1 MNRQVYQGATE
12 TCAPIMANLDTLQS
26 VGGYNLDNNSYPD
39 FNNSVFNLFSD
50 NQAISEI
57 KGKLN
62 LVLTPERKI
71 TPETNVITYTM
82 MPQPDKFL
90 WPDSIRLVGSVQ
102 LEKKV
107 NGSTEWG
114 RPDATDQVTV
124 INNCQQCLFSKVLCR
139 LNDTEIS
146 DPSTDPYPYQ
156 SYFATTFNLTHEYK
170 EHLSTQ
176 LFYKDTPTQYNAF
189 NRNADLEA
197 EKFVI
202 TDGLVWE
209 ETAIAVLNASKQVE
223 PVKKLMLKHINPSQ
237 IVIKRQA
244 TGKYNHGA
252 VKRRAKLI
260 SGTAVPFI
268 RRIDH
273 DIVTALT
280 MIPPRTKVSF
290 QFNMKDPNFVILQD
304 RVKHK
309 EDKFRLR
316 LVDMNLEIVL
326 ADVVPNVARH
336 YMRSLNNSRLPPHID
351 FSRNF
356 IRTYTVLG
364 SNTSDFGAHNFI
376 MSNRL
381 PDTIIL
387 GITKQ
392 TAHLADKHENP
403 FCFQAIGFSQINLIV
418 NGELEYPTSFESC
431 TPTGRLKLYQHLQD
445 CCGENQ
451 ATSQKLDITYEEMY
465 GGQFFIY
472 FDRTKAKDNRATR
485 NEPDEGNLSIVLK
498 TNQSFQGN
506 IDIFDPKTN
515 WEVICFCVYSSR
527 INYYGEHIEVTQ
539 FT

>member
-1 MNRQVYQGATE
+1 
-12 TCAPIMANLDTLQS
+12 MANLDTLQS

-39 FNNSVFNLFSD
+39 FNNSVFNLFSN

-62 LVLTPERKI
+62 LVLTPEQKI
-71 TPETNVITYTM
+71 TPETNVLTYTM

-102 LEKKV
+102 LEKKAYA
-107 NGSTEWG
+107 STEWG
-114 RPDATDQVTV
+114 KPDPTDMVTV
-124 INNCQQCLFSKVLCR
+124 VNNAQQCLFSKVLCR

-156 SYFATTFNLTHEYK
+156 SYFATTFNLTHDYK
-170 EHLSTQ
+170 EHLGTQ
-176 LFYKDTPTQYNAF
+176 LFYKDTPKRFNAF
-189 NRNADLEA
+189 YKNADLEP
-197 EKFVI
+197 EKFVL
-202 TDGLVWE
+202 DGGFVWE
-209 ETAIAVLNASKQVE
+209 EVTMATLDGDSKPI
-223 PVKKLMLKHINPSQ
+223 PVKQPMLKQFKPED
-237 IVIKRQA
+237 IVIKRVPTQN
-244 TGKYNHGA
+244 YNDGA

-260 SGTAVPFI
+260 DGNAVPFI

-280 MIPPRTKVSF
+280 MIPPRTKVAF
-290 QFNMKDPNFVILQD
+290 QFNMKDPNFVIIQD
-304 RVKHK
+304 SVKHK

-316 LVDMNLEIVL
+316 LVDMSLHMVL
-326 ADVVPNVARH
+326 ADVVPSVARH

-392 TAHLADKHENP
+392 TAHLSDKHENP
-403 FCFQAIGFSQINLIV
+403 FCFEAIAFSQINLIV

-431 TPTGRLKLYQHLQD
+431 SEAGRLKLYQHLQD

-498 TNQSFQGN
+498 TNQSHEKNADLFGP
-506 IDIFDPKTN
+506 DGKTN

-527 INYYGEHIEVTQ
+527 IEYYGEHIDVTQ

>member
-1 MNRQVYQGATE
+1 
-12 TCAPIMANLDTLQS
+12 MANLDTLQS

-39 FNNSVFNLFSD
+39 FNNSVFNLFGN
-50 NQAISEI
+50 NQSVSEI

-102 LEKKV
+102 LEKKAS
-107 NGSTEWG
+107 GEADWKPPG
-114 RPDATDQVTV
+114 ADDLVTV
-124 INNCQQCLFSKVLCR
+124 INNAQQCLFSKVIIR

-156 SYFATTFNLTHEYK
+156 SYFATTFNLTAEFK
-170 EHLSTQ
+170 KHLTTH
-176 LFYKDTPTQYNAF
+176 LFYKDTPQQYNSF
-189 NRNADLEA
+189 QDKPDLHPESMTV
-197 EKFVI
+197 EL
-202 TDGLVWE
+202 TNEDWE
-209 ETAIAVLNASKQVE
+209 SVSYLQVATVDTEWVVKQR
-223 PVKKLMLKHINPSQ
+223 PMLKYPAKWKVNRVPST
-237 IVIKRQA
+237 R
-244 TGKYNHGA
+244 YNHGA
-252 VKRRAKLI
+252 VQRRAKLI
-260 SGTAVPFI
+260 SGKPVAFI

-290 QFNMKDPNFVILQD
+290 QFNMKDPEFVILQD
-304 RVKHK
+304 KEKHAN
-309 EDKFRLR
+309 DKFRLR
-316 LVDMNLEIVL
+316 LVDMNIEMVL
-326 ADVVPNVARH
+326 ADVMPNVGRQ
-336 YMRSLNNSRLPPHID
+336 YMRSLNSSRNPPHID

-356 IRTYTVLG
+356 IRSYTVLG
-364 SNTSDFGAHNFI
+364 TNTSDFGAHNFI

-381 PDTIIL
+381 PDTLICV
-387 GITKQ
+387 ITKQ
-392 TAHLADKHENP
+392 NAHLSDKHENP
-403 FCFQAIGFSQINLIV
+403 FNFYPIGFSQINLIV
-418 NGELEYPTSFESC
+418 NGALEYPTSFESC
-431 TPTGRLKLYQHLQD
+431 TEAGRLRLYQHLQD

-451 ATSQKLDITYEEMY
+451 ATSQHLDISYEEMY

-485 NEPDEGNLSIVLK
+485 NIPDEGNLSIVLK
-498 TNQSFQGN
+498 TNQSHPENVQLFQQN
-506 IDIFDPKTN
+506 NN

-527 INYYGEHIEVTQ
+527 INYYGEHVEVTQ